1 MKEGLLFYAYWN
13 GASLRD
19 LFEALAAITSTSTFT
34 LVSGTLVIAGILMV
48 MAAGAVRAEG
58 RGVITYMAC
67 CVLFWFAAVVPRV
80 TVVIEDV
87 RSHAVYTVDN
97 VPLAVGVLGSF
108 ANRTGYWLAHTYEE
122 AFAPVDVARFSQYG
136 AVYPERVLEVMQAVG
151 PVTIEGRRA
160 IDAVVR
166 GCIMPE
172 LLTDTKKAGEL
183 AQSSDL
189 WASVTAAGWVNPARS
204 TAFADGTVMRCP
216 AALQALEGTLNTTE
230 LPALKTA
237 LGAMLAPQ
245 ALNPAAAVSASIPQS
260 EALLLGLSRSMDA
273 SLRHSLMLTA
283 LPQAASRSQALSGP
297 LALAV
302 GLAKAQG
309 NLASEINYRTMAR
322 IAQESLPKIRNAL
335 EFMVIGMFPIVALVA
350 LVSGQS
356 MGGILRSYLTILLTV
371 QLWPALASVVNHLV
385 IAVDMYP
392 FSMLASRFGG
402 NSLQAAALIRETGA
416 SSQAIAG
423 ALMCAV
429 PVIAYALVRA
439 GDMAVGQ
446 LVGGLTGPAQAA
458 ASSQGSSLAAGNVT
472 QGNVSL
478 GNTTSNTVSANRFDR
493 SVRTSDSGM
502 AISTS
507 PWGSVTRADGGE
519 VTGMT
524 RTPVNIGVSS
534 SASQQF
540 MRTNSSGHVA
550 QTSSVWTQANRFS
563 FAHAATSSDTTER
576 RFGHALHEAIQN
588 ARTASVATTDR
599 SGVTQGM
606 SVNYGVDMS
615 GANQV
620 SESVRI
626 SSGVRGKI
634 SRENQDG
641 LKVSDLP
648 VRQLLSSDK
657 HFLHNTGQK
666 DKNGWLGL
674 TKQSENVS
682 FVKDE
687 YGTIGIQADM
697 SFNDAQQVVNIATGQ
712 QNARSKMEQIDA
724 VEQVKSA
731 ADTVANSHRDESVRQ
746 AARAFSR
753 SLSQNYQRAHDKS
766 NALVDSITAA
776 TTLTEANAANV
787 NTSVDQSVGV
797 MQQAITTFG
806 SPEAA
811 LRGMYQGG
819 EGERLAGAVYDKSH
833 SDMRPADNFGPGK
846 MLSPIERNTAFYED
860 SPDAFEK
867 AGREQ
872 DKQFKQ
878 GAVIGEDAS
887 VAREALSAPSVVD
900 DDKVRTAVSSITQQA
915 GDARQRM
922 MDTLAFQRGVM
933 MVSREAYR
941 LEAKD
946 KNFALRN
953 AFFGAWGYRSGEE
966 IQEDLIKRAEALP
979 QLREALETVGRT
991 RGNSIES
998 LDWQTLTNLARE
1010 PRGFRPFN

>member
-283 LPQAASRSQALSGP
+283 LPQAASRSQALSEP

-385 IAVDMYP
+385 IAVDMHP

-493 SVRTSDSGM
+493 SVRTTDSGM

-620 SESVRI
+620 SELMRFSTTLKGTATGDLRTSESLIPTVGIQSLSHNIGGMFLKSGKLSAQSQLQEGKEKLTDRYVNGLIQAAFGTDVAQSMLDVAVGRI
-626 SSGVRGKI
+626 SSSSKI
-634 SRENQDG
+634 EEA
-641 LKVSDLP
+641 
-648 VRQLLSSDK
+648 
-657 HFLHNTGQK
+657 NT
-666 DKNGWLGL
+666 
-674 TKQSENVS
+674 
-682 FVKDE
+682 
-687 YGTIGIQADM
+687 Y
-697 SFNDAQQVVNIATGQ
+697 
-712 QNARSKMEQIDA
+712 
-724 VEQVKSA
+724 EQVKNA
-731 ADTVANSHRDESVRQ
+731 ADSVARTHRDEGVRQ

-819 EGERLAGAVYDKSH
+819 EGARLAGAVYDKSH
-833 SDMRPADNFGPGK
+833 SDMRPADDFGPGK

-878 GAVIGEDAS
+878 GAVIGADAS

-900 DDKVRTAVSSITQQA
+900 DDKVRTAISSITQQA

-953 AFFGAWGYRSGEE
+953 AFFEALGYRSGEE

-979 QLREALETVGRT
+979 QLREALETIGRT
-991 RGNSIES
+991 RGNSVES
-998 LDWQTLTNLARE
+998 QDWGTLTKLARE
-1010 PRGFRPFN
+1010 PRWFRP

>member
-335 EFMVIGMFPIVALVA
+335 EFMVIGMFPIMALVA
-350 LVSGQS
+350 LVSGQG

-385 IAVDMYP
+385 IAVDMHP

-478 GNTTSNTVSANRFDR
+478 GNTTSNTVLANRFDR
-493 SVRTSDSGM
+493 SVRTTDSGM

-563 FAHAATSSDTTER
+563 FAHAATSSDATER

-615 GANQV
+615 G
-620 SESVRI
+620 SVAVGEKAQI
-626 SSGVRGKI
+626 SSIGRLLTTLDPHDVLPSGSSSVLHPIQTGSLLLNNSKRGLQQEKI
-634 SRENQDG
+634 EGNLANG
-641 LKVSDLP
+641 LLQTGMGFDDSQQFVD
-648 VRQLLSSDK
+648 VAVGRQSSSGQLS
-657 HFLHNTGQK
+657 
-666 DKNGWLGL
+666 
-674 TKQSENVS
+674 QSEV
-682 FVKDE
+682 F
-687 YGTIGIQADM
+687 
-697 SFNDAQQVVNIATGQ
+697 
-712 QNARSKMEQIDA
+712 
-724 VEQVKSA
+724 EQVKNA
-731 ADTVANSHRDESVRQ
+731 ADSVARTHRDEGVRQ

-833 SDMRPADNFGPGK
+833 SDMRPADDFGPGK

-878 GAVIGEDAS
+878 GAVIGADAS

-900 DDKVRTAVSSITQQA
+900 DDKVRTAISSITQQA
-915 GDARQRM
+915 GEARQRM

-998 LDWQTLTNLARE
+998 QDWQVLTKLARE
-1010 PRGFRPFN
+1010 PRGFRP

>member
-283 LPQAASRSQALSGP
+283 LPQAASRSQALSEP

-385 IAVDMYP
+385 IAVDMHP

-493 SVRTSDSGM
+493 SVRTTDSGM

-563 FAHAATSSDTTER
+563 FAHAATSSDATER

-620 SESVRI
+620 SEGTRI
-626 SSGVRGKI
+626 SSLGRLSTSMDSLGVIQTSSTRLLANFGSNDNATSALNKQI
-634 SRENQDG
+634 VGAVSKENSSGVLTNGMLQTG
-641 LKVSDLP
+641 GMVEST
-648 VRQLLSSDK
+648 QSLLD
-657 HFLHNTGQK
+657 QA
-666 DKNGWLGL
+666 LG
-674 TKQSENVS
+674 KQS
-682 FVKDE
+682 
-687 YGTIGIQADM
+687 T
-697 SFNDAQQVVNIATGQ
+697 NISLTQLEAF
-712 QNARSKMEQIDA
+712 
-724 VEQVKSA
+724 EQVKNA
-731 ADTVANSHRDESVRQ
+731 ADSVARTHRDEGVRQ

-811 LRGMYQGG
+811 LRRMYQGG

-833 SDMRPADNFGPGK
+833 SDMRPADDFGPGK

-900 DDKVRTAVSSITQQA
+900 DDKVRTAISSITQQA
-915 GDARQRM
+915 GEARQRM

-979 QLREALETVGRT
+979 QLREALETIGRT
-991 RGNSIES
+991 KGNSIES
-998 LDWQTLTNLARE
+998 QDWRILTKLTRE
-1010 PRGFRPFN
+1010 PRGFRP

>member
-385 IAVDMYP
+385 IAVDMHP

-402 NSLQAAALIRETGA
+402 NSLQATALIRETGA

-493 SVRTSDSGM
+493 SVRTTDSGM

-550 QTSSVWTQANRFS
+550 QTSSVWTQANRFG
-563 FAHAATSSDTTER
+563 FAHAATSSDATER

-620 SESVRI
+620 SEGINVLSGIRSNLARSVQETEGEGGVLGVEMNLLDVKPLTLSAKKITDR
-626 SSGVRGKI
+626 SSSSFSDRTKDLFANNMLQAGV
-634 SRENQDG
+634 G
-641 LKVSDLP
+641 LEDSQRVIDQA
-648 VRQLLSSDK
+648 VGRQSTIANLS
-657 HFLHNTGQK
+657 
-666 DKNGWLGL
+666 
-674 TKQSENVS
+674 QSES
-682 FVKDE
+682 F
-687 YGTIGIQADM
+687 
-697 SFNDAQQVVNIATGQ
+697 
-712 QNARSKMEQIDA
+712 
-724 VEQVKSA
+724 EQVKNA
-731 ADTVANSHRDESVRQ
+731 ADSVARTHRDEGVRQ

-753 SLSQNYQRAHDKS
+753 SLSQNYQRTHDKS

-998 LDWQTLTNLARE
+998 QDWRILTKLTRE
-1010 PRGFRPFN
+1010 PRGFRP